1 MRASSADGTTCL
13 ARLLPPAGERFDGE
27 EYDAV
32 GRRNLLAR
40 LGLRLTPLRAAR
52 PEPAFAR
59 AKRRDRLADDVD
71 RGPHDGSEDEKMLEP
86 EGHKGL

>member
-1 MRASSADGTTCL
+1 MRASDAERHDRL

-32 GRRNLLAR
+32 GRWSLLSR
-40 LGLRLTPLRAAR
+40 VGLRLTPLRAAR

-59 AKRRDRLADDVD
+59 TQRRDRLAHDVD
-71 RGPHDGSEDEKMLEP
+71 RGARDGSQDERMLQP
-86 EGHKGL
+86 DGHKRL

>member
-27 EYDAV
+27 EYDALN
-32 GRRNLLAR
+32 GRCR